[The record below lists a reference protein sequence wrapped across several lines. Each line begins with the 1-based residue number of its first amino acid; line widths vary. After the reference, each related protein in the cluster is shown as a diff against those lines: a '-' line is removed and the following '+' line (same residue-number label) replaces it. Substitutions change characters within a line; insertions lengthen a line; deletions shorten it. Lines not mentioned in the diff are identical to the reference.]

1 MKKIDELLEKYF
13 RGESSKEEEQILR
26 NLLAETNSSD
36 KYINEKIMLEYF
48 NSEKTRNDI
57 SEEFDEKILKTINP
71 NNTIRFDFRKK
82 FHRIINIAAVIAMI
96 IGIYFFF
103 PFSNSNERLTQI
115 SQEDY
120 EGYIETYNALAKA
133 SNYIN
138 QVDKNLAKLEVIDEA
153 FEQMDKMSYVEY
165 YNNYVYKFLG
175 D

>member
-13 RGESSKEEEQILR
+13 KGESSKEEEQILR
-26 NLLAETNSSD
+26 NLLAEANSSD
-36 KYINEKIMLEYF
+36 KYMNEKIMFEYF
-48 NSEKTRNDI
+48 NSEKSRNEI
-57 SEEFDEKILKTINP
+57 SEEFDEKILKAINS
-71 NNTIRFDFRKK
+71 NNTISIDFRRK

-103 PFSNSNERLTQI
+103 PYNNEQSAQI

-120 EGYIETYNALAKA
+120 EGYVETYNALAKA
-133 SNYIN
+133 SKYIN
-138 QVDKNLAKLEVIDEA
+138 QVNQNLAKLEVIDESL
-153 FEQMDKMSYVEY
+153 EQLDKMSYIEY